1 MAGGGSSLSQ
11 GHIVFL
17 GPPGAGKGTQAE
29 RLAQELG
36 AVKISTGD
44 ILRSHVAR
52 KTALGEL
59 ARPIMERG
67 ELVPDDLIVALIR
80 EELAGDGKRAIFD
93 GFPRTLAQAEALD
106 KMLAEIGQGIA
117 KAVLLEV
124 PEEQLIQR
132 LLKRA
137 SLEGRSDDN
146 EATIRRRLEIYRSQT
161 EPLVDHYSKK
171 GILAVV
177 SGLGSIDQVF
187 SALKEAVGWR

>member
-1 MAGGGSSLSQ
+1 M
-11 GHIVFL
+11 
-17 GPPGAGKGTQAE
+17 
-29 RLAQELG
+29 
-36 AVKISTGD
+36 
-44 ILRSHVAR
+44 
-52 KTALGEL
+52 
-59 ARPIMERG
+59 
-67 ELVPDDLIVALIR
+67 
-80 EELAGDGKRAIFD
+80 
-93 GFPRTLAQAEALD
+93 
-106 KMLAEIGQGIA
+106 
-117 KAVLLEV
+117 AVLLEV